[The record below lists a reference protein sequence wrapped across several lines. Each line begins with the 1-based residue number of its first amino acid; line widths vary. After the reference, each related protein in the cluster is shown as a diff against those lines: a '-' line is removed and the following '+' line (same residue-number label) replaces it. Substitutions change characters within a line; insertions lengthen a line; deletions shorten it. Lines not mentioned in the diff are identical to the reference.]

1 MKGPRLNN
9 VIVLVLVFLC
19 LMILPALAENVDLNG
34 EWVYKDDPE
43 TTLMTLN
50 ANGTALYAGTDL
62 TWQISEGCIR
72 LTDAENASFDLPFE
86 MTGDVLT
93 VWLPTQYSR
102 ISEIGAAG
110 ELLGTW
116 KALGESGSSFIFTQE
131 KRFLEDGVFTGNYVD
146 DPEQGRVT
154 LQYVQGM
161 FADTTILYSFDGDL
175 LAVGYP
181 WKLIR
186 K

>member
-1 MKGPRLNN
+1 MKGKCLKN
-9 VIVLVLVFLC
+9 VLILTLVFLC
-19 LMILPALAENVDLNG
+19 LLILPALAEKVDLSG
-34 EWVYKDDPE
+34 EWVYKDNPE
-43 TTLMTLN
+43 TTVMTLN
-50 ANGTALYAGTDL
+50 ADGTALYAGTEL
-62 TWQISEGCIR
+62 TWQEADGAIV
-72 LTDAENASFDLPFE
+72 LTDAEGAAFSMPCE
-86 MTGDVLT
+86 MTDDILI

-116 KALGESGSSFIFTQE
+116 KALGENGSSFVFTETKQ
-131 KRFLEDGVFTGNYVD
+131 FLEDGVFTGTYVD
-146 DPEQGRVT
+146 DPELGRVT
-154 LQYVQGM
+154 LQYVQGL

-175 LAVGYP
+175 LVVGYP

>member
-1 MKGPRLNN
+1 MKGQRVNRILM
-9 VIVLVLVFLC
+9 LALVFFC
-19 LMILPALAENVDLNG
+19 LTALPVLAENADLTG
-34 EWVYKDDPE
+34 EWVYKDDPQ

-50 ANGTALYAGTDL
+50 ADGTAFYAKTDL
-62 TWQISEGCIR
+62 RWQITEGAIR
-72 LTDAENASFDLPFE
+72 LTDADDASYDMPYE
-86 MTGDVLT
+86 MTDDTLT

-102 ISEIGAAG
+102 ISEIGATG

-116 KALGESGSSFIFTQE
+116 KALGGSGSSFVFTDGKQ
-131 KRFLEDGVFTGNYVD
+131 FLEDGVFTGTYVD

-154 LQYVQGM
+154 LQYAQGM
-161 FADTTILYSFDGDL
+161 FADTVILYSFDGDL
-175 LAVGYP
+175 LVVGYP